1 LPTCK
6 IARCFLLPF
15 RVKDIAYLQ
24 DSALLF
30 AALRDLPEAI
40 WLDSGKPRSL
50 QGCFDIISACPD
62 QLLETRGKVTTVTD
76 AGGSRSTTEDPF
88 QLATQL
94 LQPLLDIEPCAEI
107 PFVGGLLGYFGYDLG
122 RSVVDIPN
130 IAATV
135 ADLPDMRV
143 GRYLW
148 SLVVNHEARRSQL
161 IFHPLCPVSVETEIS
176 ERLASISDRHL
187 TRGQKFKLTSPFK
200 PTLCKD
206 DYRQSIATIK
216 NYIASGDCYQTNFTQ
231 HLSAQYQGDL
241 WLAYLA
247 LREAT
252 PAPYGAFWQWSE
264 QAILSISPER
274 FIKTDIEQDQICVES
289 KPIKGTILRGSSVEE
304 DQENAIQLV
313 NSSKDRAENL
323 MIVDLLRNDLGKNC
337 EPGSIRVPKLFSLE
351 SFPNVHHLVS
361 TVNGVLRSDRSAI
374 DLLRDSFP
382 GGSITGA
389 PKKRAMEIIEELEPV
404 RRSVYCGSIGY
415 ISASRRMD
423 TNIAIRTMVADGTSI
438 HCWGGG
444 GIVADSEA
452 DAEYEESMNKIRAL
466 LNCLE
471 AL

>member
-1 LPTCK
+1 MQPL
-6 IARCFLLPF
+6 
-15 RVKDIAYLQ
+15 RVKDIAYQQ
-24 DSALLF
+24 DSAQLF
-30 AALRDLPEAI
+30 AGLRDLPEAI

-62 QLLETRGKVTTVTD
+62 HVLETKGAVTKVFGD
-76 AGGSRSTTEDPF
+76 NGSQSSHEDPF
-88 QLATQL
+88 QLAMQL
-94 LQPLLDIEPCAEI
+94 LEPMLDIEPCAHI

-122 RSVVDIPN
+122 RRVVDIPST
-130 IAATV
+130 AATV

-148 SLVVNHEARRSQL
+148 SLVVNHQARRSQL
-161 IFHPLCPVSVETEIS
+161 FFHPLCPESLETDIS
-176 ERLASISDRHL
+176 ARLSNLASGNESQCQ
-187 TRGQKFKLTSPFK
+187 TFKLCSPFK
-200 PTLCKD
+200 PTLAKD

-216 NYIASGDCYQTNFTQ
+216 DYIASGDCYQTNFTQ
-231 HLSAQYQGDL
+231 HLSAPYQGDL
-241 WLAYLA
+241 WQAYLA

-252 PAPYGAFWQWSE
+252 PAPYGAFWQWSD
-264 QAILSISPER
+264 QALLSVSPER
-274 FIKTDIEQDQICVES
+274 FIKTTAENEQISVET
-289 KPIKGTILRGSSVEE
+289 KPIKGTMLRGSTVEQ
-304 DQENAIQLV
+304 DQDNAIQLV

-337 EPGSIRVPKLFSLE
+337 VPGSIRVPKLFRLE

-361 TVNGVLRSDRSAI
+361 TVNGVLRSDRSAL

-389 PKKRAMEIIEELEPV
+389 PKKRAMEIIEQLEPV

-415 ISASRRMD
+415 ISASNRMD
-423 TNIAIRTMVADGTSI
+423 TNIAIRTLVADGTSI

-452 DAEYEESMNKIRAL
+452 DAEFEESMNKIRAL

-471 AL
+471 SL

>member
-1 LPTCK
+1 MQPL
-6 IARCFLLPF
+6 
-15 RVKDIAYLQ
+15 RVKDIAYQQ

-30 AALRDLPEAI
+30 NALRDLPDAI

-62 QLLETRGKVTTVTD
+62 QLLETKGAVTTVTD
-76 AGGSRSTTEDPF
+76 ANGSRELRDDPF
-88 QLATQL
+88 QLAMQL
-94 LQPLLDIEPCAEI
+94 LQPMLAIEPCADI

-122 RSVVDIPN
+122 RHIEELP
-130 IAATV
+130 ATATTV
-135 ADLPDMRV
+135 ADLPDMRL

-161 IFHPLCPVSVETEIS
+161 FFHPLCPDSLEADIT
-176 ERLASISDRHL
+176 ERLTDFEAGNLSE
-187 TRGQKFKLTSPFK
+187 GPAFKLRSPFK
-200 PTLCKD
+200 ATLAKD
-206 DYRQSIATIK
+206 DYRQSIAKIK
-216 NYIASGDCYQTNFTQ
+216 DYIASGDCYQTNFTQ
-231 HLSAQYQGDL
+231 HLSAPYQGDL
-241 WLAYLA
+241 WQAYLA

-252 PAPYGAFWQWSE
+252 PAPYGAFWQWPD
-264 QAILSISPER
+264 QAVLSVSPER
-274 FIKTDIEQDQICVES
+274 FIKTDIENQQISVES
-289 KPIKGTILRGSSVEE
+289 KPIKGTILRGASVEE

-323 MIVDLLRNDLGKNC
+323 MIVDLLRNDLGKSC

-361 TVNGVLRSDRSAI
+361 TVNGVLRADRTSI

-415 ISASRRMD
+415 ISASNRMD
-423 TNIAIRTMVADGTSI
+423 TSIAIRTLVADGSSI

-452 DAEYEESMNKIRAL
+452 GAEFEESMNKIRAL

>member
-1 LPTCK
+1 MQPV
-6 IARCFLLPF
+6 
-15 RVKDIAYLQ
+15 RVRDIAYQQ
-24 DSALLF
+24 DSAALF

-62 QLLETRGKVTTVTD
+62 QLLETRGAITTVTAAD
-76 AGGSRSTTEDPF
+76 GSQSSRQDPF
-88 QLATQL
+88 RLAMQL
-94 LQPLLDIEPCAEI
+94 LQPMLDIEPCPDI

-122 RSVVDIPN
+122 RSVVDIPST
-130 IAATV
+130 AATV

-148 SLVVNHEARRSQL
+148 SLVVNHQARRSQL
-161 IFHPLCPVSVETEIS
+161 FFHPLCPASLEADIS
-176 ERLASISDRHL
+176 SRLANASDDNLAQSQR
-187 TRGQKFKLTSPFK
+187 FKLSGPFK
-200 PTLCKD
+200 PTLTKD
-206 DYRQSIATIK
+206 YYRQSIATIK
-216 NYIASGDCYQTNFTQ
+216 DYIASGDCYQTNFTQ
-231 HLSAQYQGDL
+231 HLSAEYQGDL
-241 WLAYLA
+241 WPAYLA

-252 PAPYGAFWQWSE
+252 PAPYGAFWQWSD
-264 QAILSISPER
+264 QAILSVSPER
-274 FIKTDIEQDQICVES
+274 FIKTDRENERISVES
-289 KPIKGTILRGSSVEE
+289 KPIKGTMLRGSTIEE
-304 DQENAIQLV
+304 DQENAIKLV

-361 TVNGVLRSDRSAI
+361 TVSGVLRSDRTAL

-415 ISASRRMD
+415 ISASNRMD
-423 TNIAIRTMVADGTSI
+423 TNIAIRTLVADGTSL

-452 DAEYEESMNKIRAL
+452 DAEFEESMNKIRAL
-466 LNCLE
+466 LSCLE
-471 AL
+471 QL

>member
-1 LPTCK
+1 MQPV
-6 IARCFLLPF
+6 
-15 RVKDIAYLQ
+15 RVKDIAYQQ

-30 AALRDLPEAI
+30 NALRDLPDAI

-62 QLLETRGKVTTVTD
+62 QLLETKGAVTTVTD
-76 AGGSRSTTEDPF
+76 ANGSRELRDDPF
-88 QLATQL
+88 QLAMQL
-94 LQPLLDIEPCAEI
+94 LQPMLAIEPCADI

-122 RSVVDIPN
+122 RHIEELPAT
-130 IAATV
+130 AATV

-161 IFHPLCPVSVETEIS
+161 FFHPLCPDSLEANIT
-176 ERLASISDRHL
+176 ERLTDLEAGNLSG
-187 TRGQKFKLTSPFK
+187 GQAFKLRSPFK
-200 PTLCKD
+200 PTLAKD
-206 DYRQSIATIK
+206 DYRQSIAKIK
-216 NYIASGDCYQTNFTQ
+216 DYIASGDCYQTNFTQ
-231 HLSAQYQGDL
+231 HLSAPYQGDL
-241 WLAYLA
+241 WQAYLA

-252 PAPYGAFWQWSE
+252 PAPYGAFWQWPD
-264 QAILSISPER
+264 QAVLSVSPER
-274 FIKTDIEQDQICVES
+274 FIKTDIENQKISVES
-289 KPIKGTILRGSSVEE
+289 KPIKGTILRGASVKE

-361 TVNGVLRSDRSAI
+361 TVNGVLRADRTSI

-415 ISASRRMD
+415 ISASNRMD
-423 TNIAIRTMVADGTSI
+423 TSIAIRTLVADGSSI

-444 GIVADSEA
+444 GIVADSEP
-452 DAEYEESMNKIRAL
+452 DAEFEESMNKVRAL

>member
-1 LPTCK
+1 MQPV
-6 IARCFLLPF
+6 
-15 RVKDIAYLQ
+15 RVKDIVYQQ
-24 DSALLF
+24 DSAQLF
-30 AALRDLPEAI
+30 NGLRDLPEAI

-62 QLLETRGKVTTVTD
+62 QLLETRGSATRVTD
-76 AGGSRSTTEDPF
+76 ANGTSDSSEDPF
-88 QLATQL
+88 QLARQML
-94 LQPLLDIEPCAEI
+94 EPMLAIEPCAEI
-107 PFVGGLLGYFGYDLG
+107 PFAGGLLGYFGYDLG
-122 RSVVDIPN
+122 RSVIDIPST
-130 IAATV
+130 ATIV

-148 SLVVNHEARRSQL
+148 SLVVNHQARRSQL
-161 IFHPLCPVSVETEIS
+161 FFHPLCPQSLEADIS
-176 ERLASISDRHL
+176 ARVAKIESDDLSKSQR
-187 TRGQKFKLTSPFK
+187 FKLGSPFK
-200 PTLCKD
+200 ATLTKD

-216 NYIASGDCYQTNFTQ
+216 DYIASGDCYQTNFTQ
-231 HLSAQYQGDL
+231 HLSAPYQGDL
-241 WLAYLA
+241 WQAYLA

-252 PAPYGAFWQWSE
+252 PAPYGAFWQWSD
-264 QAILSISPER
+264 QAILSVSPER
-274 FIKTDIEQDQICVES
+274 FIKTDIENQQINVET
-289 KPIKGTILRGSSVEE
+289 KPIKGTMLRGSSIEE

-337 EPGSIRVPKLFSLE
+337 KPGSIRVPKLFSLE

-415 ISASRRMD
+415 ISASGRMD
-423 TNIAIRTMVADGTSI
+423 TNIAIRTLVADGSSI

-452 DAEYEESMNKIRAL
+452 DAEFEESMNKIRAL